1 MATTVRQPKPTKKGF
16 PGDNPSN
23 RSVPPLPHFTCS
35 ANPLTIPRSRQ
46 PAWGGA
52 RSSPSF
58 SPSPN
63 NARLPNG
70 PPPAT
75 SQAVSFPPLGPST
88 PTPRQDHKVIL
99 QNLAGLTVRLI
110 YHQPITMILMFLT
123 QKGTTVTL
131 LTKTAKRYE
140 GAIASTT
147 ESEGDTTGVTL
158 RNAKELT
165 APSAPVKSQIF
176 IASTNIDSWSPVPAS
191 SNTSAPTPPI
201 TNSRGDGKEKT
212 LLQTLAGLTVCDV
225 HDAHIALAHFIDSI
239 RVRPSPSLPRLR
251 NVMRASLPPLQGKEI
266 RRDLLSATPRNC
278 LIPVPLSRI
287 SSLLLHLISTPG
299 LLVRQI
305 LRFQM
310 EIVGVNQLFKHLLTL
325 STSIW

>member
-1 MATTVRQPKPTKKGF
+1 VTILLTGL
-16 PGDNPSN
+16 SL
-23 RSVPPLPHFTCS
+23 PLPHFTSS
-35 ANPLTIPRSRQ
+35 ADPLTVPCSRQ

-110 YHQPITMILMFLT
+110 YHQTITMFLMFLA

-131 LTKTAKRYE
+131 ITKTTKRYE
-140 GAIASTT
+140 GVIASTA
-147 ESEGDTTGVTL
+147 ENEGDTTGVTL
-158 RNAKELT
+158 RDAKELT
-165 APSAPVKSQIF
+165 APGAPVKGQLF
-176 IASTNIDSWSPVPAS
+176 IASTNIDSWSPVPAN
-191 SNTSAPTPPI
+191 SNTSAPTPST
-201 TNSRGDGKEKT
+201 TNLRADSKERT

-225 HDAHIALAHFIDSI
+225 HDAH
-239 RVRPSPSLPRLR
+239 
-251 NVMRASLPPLQGKEI
+251 
-266 RRDLLSATPRNC
+266 
-278 LIPVPLSRI
+278 
-287 SSLLLHLISTPG
+287 SSYT
-299 LLVRQI
+299 
-305 LRFQM
+305 FY
-310 EIVGVNQLFKHLLTL
+310 
-325 STSIW
+325 

>member
-1 MATTVRQPKPTKKGF
+1 MALPP
-16 PGDNPSN
+16 
-23 RSVPPLPHFTCS
+23 PPLKPCLS
-35 ANPLTIPRSRQ
+35 PLLVLRH
-46 PAWGGA
+46 
-52 RSSPSF
+52 
-58 SPSPN
+58 
-63 NARLPNG
+63 
-70 PPPAT
+70 
-75 SQAVSFPPLGPST
+75 PPLARITKSFF
-88 PTPRQDHKVIL
+88 KIL
-99 QNLAGLTVRLI
+99 RVSLCVLSIISLSLYDSYVPYL
-110 YHQPITMILMFLT
+110 
-123 QKGTTVTL
+123 KGTTVTL

-158 RNAKELT
+158 RDAKELT
-165 APSAPVKSQIF
+165 APGVPVKSQIF

-191 SNTSAPTPPI
+191 SNTSAPTPPT
-201 TNSRGDGKEKT
+201 TNSRADAKERT
-212 LLQTLAGLTVCDV
+212 LLQTLAGLTVCDI

-287 SSLLLHLISTPG
+287 SSLLLHLILTPG
-299 LLVRQI
+299 LLVRQM

-310 EIVGVNQLFKHLLTL
+310 EIVGVNQLFMHLFSLL
-325 STSIW
+325 AHLFGSIQD

>member
-1 MATTVRQPKPTKKGF
+1 MIILLTGLSF
-16 PGDNPSN
+16 L
-23 RSVPPLPHFTCS
+23 LPHFTPS
-35 ANPLTIPRSRQ
+35 ANPLTISCSRQ
-46 PAWGGA
+46 PAWGGS

-99 QNLAGLTVRLI
+99 QNLAGLAVRFI
-110 YHQPITMILMFLT
+110 YHQPIAMILMFLA
-123 QKGTTVTL
+123 QKGTSVTI

-140 GAIASTT
+140 GVVTSTT

-158 RNAKELT
+158 RDAKELT
-165 APSAPVKSQIF
+165 APGAPVKGQIF
-176 IASTNIDSWSPVPAS
+176 IASTNIDSWSPVPAN
-191 SNTSAPTPPI
+191 SNTSASTPST
-201 TNSRGDGKEKT
+201 TNSRADAKERT
-212 LLQTLAGLTVCDV
+212 LLQTLAGLTVCDLYG
-225 HDAHIALAHFIDSI
+225 AHVALAHFIDSI
-239 RVRPSPSLPRLR
+239 RARPLPSLLRLR

-266 RRDLLSATPRNC
+266 RPDLLFAMLRNC
-278 LIPVPLSRI
+278 LIPVSLSRI

-299 LLVRQI
+299 LLVRQM

-310 EIVGVNQLFKHLLTL
+310 EIVGVYQLFYAPFSCLTPL
-325 STSIW
+325 FGSIQD